1 MSEAS
6 KPTTFA
12 AVFFVIRP
20 FVLPRTMLPGSLMNQ
35 LWWWMRW
42 HNWAWSTSCFRHWGV
57 GSKNHILPKGT
68 IWRGRKG
75 LCFIIFPNLE
85 MTKRS
90 SHPDH
95 QLTRSQFCSH
105 PWCWERL
112 HFGDI
117 FTSKTIPWRFLDIT
131 LFHVRIPPHI
141 LCVQKPCHWKVETVA
156 SNLHGFPQTST
167 GPWLSWDV
175 FPQAQSKF
183 FHPWVLAI
191 GGRDS
196 TSP

>member
-1 MSEAS
+1 MVDEMTQLGLKHIMFQALRGGIQKSYPS
-6 KPTTFA
+6 K
-12 AVFFVIRP
+12 RYN
-20 FVLPRTMLPGSLMNQ
+20 L
-35 LWWWMRW
+35 
-42 HNWAWSTSCFRHWGV
+42 
-57 GSKNHILPKGT
+57 K
-68 IWRGRKG
+68 GRKG

-156 SNLHGFPQTST
+156 SNLHGFPRHLQVPGFLGTC
-167 GPWLSWDV
+167 
-175 FPQAQSKF
+175 FPRHSRSSF
-183 FHPWVLAI
+183 IRGF
-191 GGRDS
+191 
-196 TSP
+196 

>member
-42 HNWAWSTSCFRHWGV
+42 HNWAWSTSCFRHWGI
-57 GSKNHILPKGT
+57 GIRKIIPFKWYNFK
-68 IWRGRKG
+68 GRKG

-117 FTSKTIPWRFLDIT
+117 FTSKVISWRFLDIT
-131 LFHVRIPPHI
+131 LVPCEDTSTCFVCP
-141 LCVQKPCHWKVETVA
+141 KKTCHWKVETVRFQVTHPPSKKEA
-156 SNLHGFPQTST
+156 SNLHGFPDFQVYRS
-167 GPWLSWDV
+167 PA
-175 FPQAQSKF
+175 FPRHSRSSF
-183 FHPWVLAI
+183 ILGF
-191 GGRDS
+191 
-196 TSP
+196 